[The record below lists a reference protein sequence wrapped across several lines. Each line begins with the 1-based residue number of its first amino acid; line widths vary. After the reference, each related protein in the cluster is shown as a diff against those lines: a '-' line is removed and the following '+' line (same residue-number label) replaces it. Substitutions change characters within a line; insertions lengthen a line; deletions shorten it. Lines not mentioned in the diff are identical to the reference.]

1 MSIRLS
7 RSQGAFVGLLAL
19 LAPLG
24 IGAAPYRAAG
34 HQGLPLGSG
43 DLPETRTVQQ
53 VAPGVSLTTIVR
65 GRVLAADHWTVD
77 VAVPTGVVPPTLDP
91 DTPQSVLGSR
101 ANAEAIAA
109 RLTAAGYAPTVS
121 EQDSPA
127 FQGFG
132 GGPQGYVVRVG
143 AFADQPSATALAGTL
158 AALGYTTSTV
168 YTGMDNTQ
176 TDGPWVLHEL
186 VIDPHEFK
194 GSVEESHGA
203 TMTGRRTTTQLAT
216 AAGALAAVNGGFFVI
231 NPADGTPGESAGMV
245 VENGKVLRE
254 STDGRITAILRD
266 GGRNVQF
273 AKLTTHLTVSVGGT
287 RHAIQGL
294 NRPAGLIRDC
304 GHPGD
309 RPTSRPLM
317 DVTCTNPN
325 ESVMLTPEFGAAP
338 PAGPGEQAVVDANGQ
353 VLSIGPRDGAAVPPG
368 ASVLQSIGTEAGWL
382 SSTVKV
388 GQQVALHT
396 KVTDEHGSPV
406 IFGPHDS
413 VINGGPQLLG
423 NGHESIDPVADGVA
437 HPGDPSYFYGWGIRR
452 NPRTVIGKDRQGRV
466 VLLEA
471 DGREPGYSQ
480 GLTLEE
486 EAKTLRSLGVVAAMN
501 LDGGGSSAMYVAG
514 GLVSRP
520 SDATG
525 ERPVGDA
532 VVVVPAT
539 PAERR

>member
-1 MSIRLS
+1 MSRGMS
-7 RSQGAFVGLLAL
+7 RRQGALVGLLAV
-19 LAPLG
+19 LAPFGL
-24 IGAAPYRAAG
+24 GAAPYGATG
-34 HQGLPLGSG
+34 HLGLPLGSG
-43 DLPETRTVQQ
+43 GLPETRTVQQ
-53 VAPGVSLTTIVR
+53 IAPGVSLTTIVR
-65 GRVLAADHWTVD
+65 GKVSPADHWTVD

-91 DTPQSVLGSR
+91 DTPASVLGSR
-101 ANAEAIAA
+101 ANADAIAA
-109 RLTAAGYAPTVS
+109 KLTAAGYAPTVS

-127 FQGFG
+127 FQGFA

-143 AFADQPSATALAGTL
+143 AFADQPSATALAGAL
-158 AALGYTTSTV
+158 ATLGYATSTV

-176 TDGPWVLHEL
+176 TEGPWVLHEL
-186 VIDPHEFK
+186 VIDPHTFK
-194 GSVEESHGA
+194 GSVEESHGG

-231 NPADGTPGESAGMV
+231 SPADGTPGESAGMV

-254 STDGRITAILRD
+254 GTDGRVAAILRD

-273 AKLTTHLTVSVGGT
+273 AELTTHLTVSVGGT
-287 RHAIQGL
+287 QHAIQGL

-309 RPTSRPLM
+309 QPTSLPLM

-338 PAGPGEQAVVDANGQ
+338 PAGPGEQAVIGANGR
-353 VLSIGPRDGAAVPPG
+353 VVSIGARDGAAVPAG
-368 ASVLQSIGTEAGWL
+368 DSVLQAIGTQASWL
-382 SSTVKV
+382 TGALKV
-388 GQQVALHT
+388 GQQVTLHT
-396 KVTDEHGSPV
+396 RVTDEHDRPV
-406 IFGPHDS
+406 TFGPHDS
-413 VINGGPQLLG
+413 VVNGGPQLLDSG
-423 NGHESIDPVADGVA
+423 RESINPVADGVA

-452 NPRTVIGKDRQGRV
+452 NPRTVIGRDRQGRV

-480 GLTLEE
+480 GLTLDE
-486 EAKTLRSLGVVAAMN
+486 EAKALKSLGVVAAMN

-514 GLVSRP
+514 GLVSKP

-532 VVVVPAT
+532 VVVVPAA
-539 PAERR
+539 PAGRG